1 MIDLKGA
8 LAALEGDRELLQDCL
23 ALLMEDLPLR
33 LEDLRKVLAAGDL
46 GHAARIAH
54 AIKGSVAVVGAVGLK
69 NCAFALEAA
78 CAREQLL
85 EARERFADLWR
96 QWEELCRFL
105 TDEKL
110 I

>member
-23 ALLMEDLPLR
+23 VLLMEDLPLR
-33 LEDLRKVLAAGDL
+33 FEEMRACLAAADL
-46 GHAARIAH
+46 NQVGRIAH
-54 AIKGSVAVVGAVGLK
+54 TVKGSVAVVGAVSLK
-69 NCAFALEAA
+69 KAAIDLEAA
-78 CAREQLL
+78 CEKGQVL

-105 TDEKL
+105 NEENF